1 MDSVCAAVVD
11 KWSHL
16 LPSSERAALQNID
29 LQWLAERS
37 SPVWTAGSFP
47 RSIFFNRMQMNK
59 LIKHKYIETC
69 MKHFTIS
76 GGMEENASGKNG
88 FFAANNGSG
97 IGVDVWCSC
106 LCSFLEKDRIT
117 SRCLSATANA
127 WIMVYTRLSAL
138 YIVVDPTYSVLTCY
152 HRRNL
157 LIIIDFFLQ

>member
-1 MDSVCAAVVD
+1 MESLVTIFWTSGSPEYRPSVACWEVIACLDSWFVSPFYFLIES
-11 KWSHL
+11 KL
-16 LPSSERAALQNID
+16 LQY
-29 LQWLAERS
+29 
-37 SPVWTAGSFP
+37 
-47 RSIFFNRMQMNK
+47 
-59 LIKHKYIETC
+59 KYIETH
-69 MKHFTIS
+69 MKHLMIS

-138 YIVVDPTYSVLTCY
+138 YIVVDPTYCFLTRY
-152 HRRNL
+152 HRKENL
-157 LIIIDFFLQ
+157 LIVIDFFLQ